1 MGWGTMLVPKR
12 CVKCEMC
19 TNFFFLLTNIGKKDR
34 LACCGVTGG
43 FVCCGHYKKKKCF
56 RSSLADPISVA
67 AQDVGQRGFLQYYY
81 SFFRCTYYMAVFCV
95 MTFLDSSLSLL

>member
-1 MGWGTMLVPKR
+1 MPKIFR
-12 CVKCEMC
+12 ELKMQSVVALSYRKSGQKRKRAEW
-19 TNFFFLLTNIGKKDR
+19 
-34 LACCGVTGG
+34 LASCGLTGG
-43 FVCCGHYKKKKCF
+43 FVCCSPDTKKKKKRFC
-56 RSSLADPISVA
+56 SSLADPISVA